1 MTQNRITG
9 LHHITLCTGT
19 AQGDIDFFVKVIGQR
34 LVKQTLFYDGSIPIY
49 HLYFADQMG
58 TPGTVMTTFPTRRT
72 GLKGRK
78 GANQFTAVSYSIPKG
93 SLGWWVKH
101 LTAHD
106 IRTTEPKDRFGQA
119 SVGFQHP
126 DCGIAFEVV
135 EDPND
140 TRAPWKSAYVPAEHA
155 VRGFH
160 SWTASVN
167 EHEDMDVFL
176 GTAWNFEKIGQEGD
190 THRYRVRG
198 DDGPG
203 KTIDVVHEPGKRQGS
218 WTIAEG
224 IIHHGAFAVPDLEV
238 QAAVKFDTE
247 GMGFTDFSDR
257 KNRGYFESI
266 YVRTPGGVMF
276 EATHSLGFTHD
287 EPEAQLG
294 RDLKVSPQ
302 FSGAMAKLVDDMR
315 VQDPIRL

>member
-1 MTQNRITG
+1 MGQNRIQG

-19 AQGDIDFFVKVIGQR
+19 AQGDINFFVKVMGQR
-34 LVKQTLFYDGSIPIY
+34 FVKRTLFFDGNIPIY
-49 HLYFADQMG
+49 HLYFADKMG

-78 GANQFTAVSYSIPKG
+78 GANQFTAIAYSIPKG
-93 SLGWWVKH
+93 SLGWWQKH
-101 LTAHD
+101 LNAHD
-106 IRTTEPKDRFGQA
+106 IKTSEPKERFGQA
-119 SVGFQHP
+119 FLSFAHP
-126 DCGIAFEVV
+126 ECGIEFEVV
-135 EDPND
+135 EASDD
-140 TRAPWKSAYVPAEHA
+140 KRTPWESKYVPLEHA

-167 EHEDMDVFL
+167 EQEDMDWFMVN
-176 GTAWNFEKIGQEGD
+176 AWNFEKTGQEGAR
-190 THRYRVRG
+190 HRYRVRG

-203 KTIDVVHEPGKRQGS
+203 KTIDVLHEPGKRQGS
-218 WTIAEG
+218 WVISEG

-238 QAAVKFDTE
+238 QAAIKFDTE

-287 EPEAQLG
+287 EPEPELG
-294 RDLKVSPQ
+294 THLKVSPQ
-302 FSGAMAKLVDDMR
+302 FADNPGLIEKALQD
-315 VQDPIRL
+315 DPIVV